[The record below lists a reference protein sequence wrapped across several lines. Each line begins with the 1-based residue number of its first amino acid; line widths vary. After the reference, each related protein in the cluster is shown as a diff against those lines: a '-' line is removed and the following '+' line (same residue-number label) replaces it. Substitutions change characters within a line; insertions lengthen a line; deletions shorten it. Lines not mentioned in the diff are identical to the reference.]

1 MPATHSISVQLI
13 HKQTK
18 QPMVMQNLTDVN
30 GTKPIH
36 ALIGT
41 QDYLFE
47 LNAEGKAELEINMDV
62 ENNSDIKTL
71 SLNVPV
77 EGPIDSNLLGVNK
90 MFQDRWQTIGID
102 SDTLIH
108 GGVVTKPICSAYDL
122 QIEIKRYSKQQK
134 YINTPISKPFKSFE
148 YEQKALERM
157 HSRYLQRLSFL
168 TTGMSQMPQTQD
180 EMNIFSEKTPEKAQK
195 LGQLL
200 GIDLNIQAKELTNTS
215 KKSMPMHVFWKI
227 MPEAQAKLLQ
237 NSPIE
242 HTVLQICRMLS
253 EFMHEHPNVTIDSA
267 WLRANKEK
275 IQQKLTL
282 ERCLQTSESY
292 CFDETLDFNRQLQM
306 NGVVIFGSSK
316 QADQQKPE
324 GVTDKAQAWFL
335 FKNNMDRIQNNEY
348 LNADDSINPFV
359 IGCMGACYDVVIGDC
374 EDITYRKFLEYLKIC
389 KVSKSPHVDID
400 MSLQALKSK
409 NNIPNKID
417 ADLVSTFAQ
426 VASEFPITPT
436 VGAAR
441 SAHLEQQTSVN
452 QHDSHFEVPIKEVL
466 NTIFEGFKKD
476 ELGGHAYTIETNAAE
491 SIECFLEHEGNTLA
505 TVTLLKTNPKTI
517 EGTANKLEMQTPEGI
532 KKMDALTNLC
542 LSMQIDQTLKNVG
555 QMKNLQRMQQ
565 NLTRLNKNHIYHQ
578 DALNV
583 LSSIQTQFL
592 QQQGA
597 KADNVM
603 CATDSGSSN
612 SFYFGNLISQRGIW
626 LSIDKEEF
634 INKARCIVEGK
645 KYHMSAETFR
655 TLFEEGKV
663 GYACINDNKQAL
675 KGILTVHES
684 DLQPD
689 EVAAIQKFACFWN
702 SMCCPESLMQHLRKE
717 TLLKLQQ
724 DAREKGFS
732 DEQIH
737 IITEAFGDPNSNVKM
752 DKSGLTEEVM
762 AKNVVTVCFGGP
774 AVQELLKKQGFE
786 IYPLHG
792 AKFCAVKPFE
802 IS

>member
-1 MPATHSISVQLI
+1 
-13 HKQTK
+13 
-18 QPMVMQNLTDVN
+18 MVMQNLIDVN
-30 GTKPIH
+30 GTKPFH
-36 ALIGT
+36 ALIGK
-41 QDYLFE
+41 QDYLFNLDANGQSE
-47 LNAEGKAELEINMDV
+47 LKINDSV
-62 ENNSDIKTL
+62 ENNSEIKTL

-77 EGPIDSNLLGVNK
+77 EGPIDSNLLGVKK

-102 SDTLIH
+102 SDTLIN

-122 QIEIKRYSKQQK
+122 QIEIKCYSKQK
-134 YINTPISKPFKSFE
+134 TYINAPNSKPIKSFE
-148 YEQKALERM
+148 REQKALERM
-157 HSRYLQRLSFL
+157 HSRYLKTLSFL

-180 EMNIFSEKTPEKAQK
+180 EMNIFSEENPEKAQK

-215 KKSMPMHVFWKI
+215 KESMPMHVFWKI
-227 MPEAQAKLLQ
+227 MPEAQAKFLQ

-253 EFMHEHPNVTIDSA
+253 EFMHEHPNVTIDSE
-267 WLRANKEK
+267 WIRKNREK
-275 IQQKLTL
+275 VQQKLTL

-292 CFDETLDFNRQLQM
+292 CFDQTVDMNNRLKM
-306 NGVVIFGSSK
+306 NGVVIFESSK

-348 LNADDSINPFV
+348 LNADGSINAFV
-359 IGCMGACYDVVIGDC
+359 IGSMAACYDVVIGDC

-417 ADLVSTFAQ
+417 ADLVSKFAQ

-466 NTIFEGFKKD
+466 NTIFEGFKEDK
-476 ELGGHAYTIETNAAE
+476 LGGHAYTIETNAAE
-491 SIECFLEHEGNTLA
+491 CLKIFIEHEGNTLA
-505 TVTLLKTNPKTI
+505 TVTLLQTNPTTI
-517 EGTANKLEMQTPEGI
+517 EGTANKLGVQSKECI
-532 KKMDALTNLC
+532 KKMDAVTNLC
-542 LSMQIDQTLKNVG
+542 LSLQIN
-555 QMKNLQRMQQ
+555 KNLENVQQMQNLQQ

-597 KADNVM
+597 KADSVM

-612 SFYFGNLISQRGIW
+612 SFYFGNLISQQGIW
-626 LSIDKEEF
+626 LSIDEDWMDNANRIQDNEW
-634 INKARCIVEGK
+634 
-645 KYHMSAETFR
+645 HMPAETFR
-655 TLFEEGKV
+655 ELFEKGKI
-663 GYACINDNKQAL
+663 GYACINENKKAF

-702 SMCCPESLMQHLRKE
+702 SMCCPETVMQDLREK
-717 TLLKLQQ
+717 TLLVLQKHASKKGISRKQ
-724 DAREKGFS
+724 RE
-732 DEQIH
+732 EI
-737 IITEAFGDPNSNVKM
+737 AAAYGDPNSNVNMNKR
-752 DKSGLTEEVM
+752 GLTEKDLTEYV
-762 AKNVVTVCFGGP
+762 ATVCFGGP
-774 AVQELLKKQGFE
+774 AVQDLLQKQNFE
-786 IYPLHG
+786 IKEVNG
-792 AKFCAVKPFE
+792 AKFIALNK
-802 IS
+802 IRN